1 MSTVEKNCDVN
12 AVQNKTCSS
21 DLKIV
26 FQLVAF
32 EDYSKK
38 NIYIG
43 KRETE
48 EKHKVIV
55 EDGLF

>member
-1 MSTVEKNCDVN
+1 MLFRTKH
-12 AVQNKTCSS
+12 AHQI